1 MVASRSKETVC
12 VRGDREAKQF
22 VPVWRTYSEGNHHNG
37 SYSVGGCFGDEAVNE
52 CSGRKGIQNFSMV
65 RAAVGAE
72 RYGPV
77 WDGESIFEFGSRFCV
92 AGEETG
98 RECIVGGGESVDG
111 DFPATV
117 SEEGVD
123 AFQQMWVRDG
133 SGDVDGRVSGEV
145 VDALVDED

>member
-1 MVASRSKETVC
+1 MVASRSKKTIC
-12 VRGDREAKQF
+12 VWGDREAQQL
-22 VPVWRTYSEGNHHNG
+22 VPVWRAYSEGHHHDG
-37 SYSVGGCFGDEAVNE
+37 SHSVSGCFGDEAVDE
-52 CSGRKGIQNFSMV
+52 YSRGKGIQNFSMV
-65 RAAVGAE
+65 RTTVGAE

-111 DFPATV
+111 DIPTTV

-123 AFQQMWVRDG
+123 V
-133 SGDVDGRVSGEV
+133 
-145 VDALVDED
+145 